1 MTPARDSNPHPSLL
15 PRRERGCLTLILG
28 GARSG
33 KSDYARKLAQ
43 ERGGSDVLFIA
54 TAQAGDEEMRNRIEN
69 HRAERPREWQVIE
82 SPRRVAS
89 ALATYQP
96 AVALLDCVTLWVSNV
111 LLAEEKDAEQ
121 AMMLELDEL
130 LTWHRATNTE
140 LIIVSNEVG
149 MGVVPDNELGR
160 AYRDLLGAVNRKLAA
175 GADEVYFMVAG
186 LPMQVKAGN
195 AREENR

>member
-15 PRRERGCLTLILG
+15 PRRERGRLTLILG

-54 TAQAGDEEMRNRIEN
+54 TAQAGDEEMRTRIEN

-89 ALATYQP
+89 ELAGCHP
-96 AVALLDCVTLWVSNV
+96 SVALLDCVTLWVSNV
-111 LLAEEKDAEQ
+111 LLAEKHNVERT
-121 AMMLELDEL
+121 MMLEVDQVLA
-130 LTWHRATNTE
+130 WHRSTETE
-140 LIIVSNEVG
+140 LIVVSNEVG

-160 AYRDLLGAVNRKLAA
+160 AYRDLLGAVNRRLAA
-175 GADEVYFMVAG
+175 AADEVYFVVAG
-186 LPMQVKAGN
+186 LPTQVKAGQTRDDN
-195 AREENR
+195 S